1 MNARWKIR
9 PPGLVLAFGCL
20 PLLVGV
26 YAAWDLH
33 RSQSDASEA
42 LALNVVS
49 MRAGEEIAIAVRD
62 VRTHLDHFLTDSDP
76 ANLGEIRQLRPEM
89 DHWLAEAQ
97 RTAVTDREK
106 ELVEQIASGYDGF
119 FTDLARMEGL
129 SPDARSSKVPALVAE
144 TQEILQPAQ
153 DYLDYNEGQI
163 QESSAENQLTT
174 ARMVVGLLLLGV
186 CGPVTGL
193 LAGYVVSRT
202 VSRSVVRLSVPILD
216 AAGKLNGVVGPVAI
230 SGGLGLEELE
240 AVLRQMGEQI
250 GAVVERLQQSQREAL
265 RAEQLAAVGQMAAGF
280 AHELRNP
287 LMAMKILVQSA
298 ADRGGRF
305 GLVGRDLEVLE
316 EEMSRLERLTSTL
329 LDFARPPLPEKQV
342 FDAGALVEDCVDL
355 VSSQAAQRDVRIDC
369 DLPEEPLW
377 ADADA
382 GQVRQIVLN
391 LLLNALEAIQE
402 TGTVRV
408 TLEERRESLADS
420 SEHGDLKQWLTVRVE
435 DSGPGLPRELGQD
448 IFSPFITTKPTGIG
462 LGLSICKRIA
472 EAHGGGVAA
481 MNRPE
486 GGAVFALRLPCAC
499 HAAEPAPIV

>member
-1 MNARWKIR
+1 MNACWKIR
-9 PPGLVLAFGCL
+9 PPALVLAFSCL

-33 RSQSDASEA
+33 TSQSDASEA

-49 MRAGEEIAIAVRD
+49 MRAGEEIAIAARD
-62 VRTHLDHFLTDSDP
+62 IRTHLDHFLSDGDP
-76 ANLGEIRQLRPEM
+76 ANLAEIRRLRPDM

-106 ELVEQIASGYDGF
+106 ELVVQIAGGYDAF
-119 FTDLARMEGL
+119 FADLARMEEL
-129 SPDARSSKVPALVAE
+129 SPDARPAAVPALVSQ
-144 TQEILQPAQ
+144 TREIIQPAQ

-163 QESSAENQLTT
+163 QQSSAENQRMT
-174 ARMVVGLLLLGV
+174 ARMVIGLLLLGV

-193 LAGYVVSRT
+193 LAGYGVSRA

-250 GAVVERLQQSQREAL
+250 GAVVKRLQQSQREAL

-298 ADRGGRF
+298 ADRGGPI

-316 EEMSRLERLTSTL
+316 EEMTRLERLTSTL
-329 LDFARPPLPEKQV
+329 LDFARPPLPEKRA
-342 FDAGALVEDCVDL
+342 FDARALVESCVDL
-355 VSSQAAQRDVRIDC
+355 VSSQALQRDVRIDC

-391 LLLNALEAIQE
+391 LLLNALEAVQDN
-402 TGTVRV
+402 GTVHV
-408 TLEERRESLADS
+408 FLEEGREGPAGPSKRD
-420 SEHGDLKQWLTVRVE
+420 DLKRWLTIRME

-481 MNRPE
+481 TNRLG
-486 GGAVFALRLPCAC
+486 GGAVFAVQLPCRC
-499 HAAEPAPIV
+499 DAAELALIV